1 VKDSKN
7 FSDKR
12 KKISLGLYEDHL
24 RVIDDLASLTKTNRK
39 IMIDAVLSTGII
51 SYLSYIE
58 KTWARILK
66 DKKYKENKVIHRE
79 IKNLLN
85 RLKKIKSKY
94 KWLDS
99 NLVIKDVFSRKDL
112 DSKAKKGILR
122 TLSDL
127 GIVSKKG

>member
-1 VKDSKN
+1 
-7 FSDKR
+7 
-12 KKISLGLYEDHL
+12 
-24 RVIDDLASLTKTNRK
+24 
-39 IMIDAVLSTGII
+39 MIDAVLSTGII